1 MTTNSKIKSDWQQPN
16 VGELVVLYELDTTDL
31 GGSVFRFVEGTIS
44 GTAVQFQGQTFYPL
58 DMESAGWE
66 LTGTGKLPRP
76 TIKINS
82 RELTLRA
89 ALNTYE
95 DMLGAQVRRKRTF
108 SKYLV
113 GEPLADALAEF
124 PVDIYVIQR
133 KAGQNKEYIEF
144 ELSAYMD
151 FEGKKLPGRIVLKD
165 TCTHTYRYIDPNTSV
180 FVDHST
186 DEDKI
191 SCPFVLGNYYDADG
205 DVTTSGSD
213 NCGRQLSDCK
223 ARFWEWNGASYDN
236 PEQPLPTRAFPGVGR
251 TR

>member
-1 MTTNSKIKSDWQQPN
+1 MTTNASIKNDWQQPN
-16 VGELVVLYELDTTDL
+16 VGALVVLYELDLTDL

-44 GTAVQFQGQTFYPL
+44 GTAVQFQSQTYFPL

-66 LTGTGKLPRP
+66 LTGTGQLPRP
-76 TIKINS
+76 TIKVNS

-108 SKYLV
+108 SKYLD
-113 GEPLADALAEF
+113 GEPLADAAAEF
-124 PVDIYVIQR
+124 PVDIYVIER

-151 FEGKKLPGRIVLKD
+151 FEGKRIPGRTVIRD
-165 TCTHTYRYIDPNTSV
+165 TCTHIYRYWDATASGFNY
-180 FVDHST
+180 
-186 DEDKI
+186 DKA
-191 SCPFVLGNYYDADG
+191 SCPYTDSDYWDING
-205 DVTTSGSD
+205 DVEALPED
-213 NCGRQLSDCK
+213 DACGRRLTDCQL
-223 ARFWEWNGASYDN
+223 RFGDTAD
-236 PEQPLPTRAFPGVGR
+236 LPTRAFPGVGR